1 MGLKNSP
8 PTFQKVMTNILKSCR
23 AFCRS
28 ESRSS
33 SPLLPPVVCSSQVRR
48 RDESRPYAHTTSS
61 EELQD
66 HRSRQSQHNT
76 GMQRQSSSSRSHLW
90 PPVASCSSVQR
101 REDNRRPT
109 NNNQSSSRDYRTHHN
124 RNQTRQPIR
133 HPHEHLLKRKPE
145 NCPDG
150 LTESQRT
157 SWLKA
162 GKQALENHQLN
173 AVTPAFQYDK
183 KHYGSPISI
192 DYLTEDKTLTELISK
207 FKSIK
212 EYMIDTESDS
222 NIGQPSCPRK
232 QPNKPAII
240 QIQAIEKPIHL
251 HNRFTNEWNKH
262 HRHTVTCRQNKA
274 DIDLENNDCDLLYD
288 NEQMHDLDEFVP
300 IDNHVKNQLNDDE
313 NSDHKYCVCPSD
325 HRPYKQKGASWSL
338 QKAIKTI
345 FNRAIDKE
353 LQNNFWSC
361 GLDPKLKTYETD
373 YDKETRQLM
382 TRYAIN

>member
-1 MGLKNSP
+1 NSLLNSKLDLKSGFYQIPINHEDKEKTAFVTPFGHYQFNVLPMGLKNSP

-240 QIQAIEKPIHL
+240 QIQAIESEE
-251 HNRFTNEWNKH
+251 TS
-262 HRHTVTCRQNKA
+262 TVIIIEAQFLP
-274 DIDLENNDCDLLYD
+274 D
-288 NEQMHDLDEFVP
+288 P
-300 IDNHVKNQLNDDE
+300 S
-313 NSDHKYCVCPSD
+313 SDK
-325 HRPYKQKGASWSL
+325 
-338 QKAIKTI
+338 
-345 FNRAIDKE
+345 F
-353 LQNNFWSC
+353 
-361 GLDPKLKTYETD
+361 
-373 YDKETRQLM
+373 
-382 TRYAIN
+382 